1 MARVFKARMILY
13 AAYGY
18 CIIRED
24 GSRYEH
30 PHWFELAKDK
40 WTQVYK
46 TTGTPCSCWMCR
58 GFEYDRK
65 EYKKETLR
73 IIRESMEQFKGTGQ
87 ELNLCHYAHRFSS
100 LLFVQGKTLS
110 KIKNHYRYSE

>member
-1 MARVFKARMILY
+1 MDILSLTKVTSLF
-13 AAYGY
+13 
-18 CIIRED
+18 ILTLIERDD
-24 GSRYEH
+24 GSYYEH

-40 WTQVYK
+40 WAQVYK

-73 IIRESMEQFKGTGQ
+73 IIRESME
-87 ELNLCHYAHRFSS
+87 
-100 LLFVQGKTLS
+100 
-110 KIKNHYRYSE
+110 

>member
-13 AAYGY
+13 AAYGH
-18 CIIRED
+18 CVIRED
-24 GSRYEH
+24 GNYYE
-30 PHWFELAKDK
+30 
-40 WTQVYK
+40 QMK

-73 IIRESMEQFKGTGQ
+73 IIRESME
-87 ELNLCHYAHRFSS
+87 
-100 LLFVQGKTLS
+100 
-110 KIKNHYRYSE
+110 

>member
-13 AAYGY
+13 AAYGH

-24 GSRYEH
+24 GSHYEH

-40 WTQVYK
+40 WAQVYK

-58 GFEYDRK
+58 GEEYDRK
-65 EYKKETLR
+65 GYKQETLR
-73 IIRESMEQFKGTGQ
+73 IIKESEYQMFNEK
-87 ELNLCHYAHRFSS
+87 EEKMLK
-100 LLFVQGKTLS
+100 GKTILDGL
-110 KIKNHYRYSE
+110 